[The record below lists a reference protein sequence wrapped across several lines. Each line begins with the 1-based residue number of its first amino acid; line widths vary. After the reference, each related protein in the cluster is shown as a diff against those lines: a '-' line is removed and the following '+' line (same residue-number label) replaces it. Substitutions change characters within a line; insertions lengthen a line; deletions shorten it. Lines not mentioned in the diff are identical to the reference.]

1 MIQDTGCEMQE
12 EIKRKK
18 RIIHVQINLNE
29 NEYKII
35 SHKGHKD
42 RKKLKYMTVVVCKR
56 WINEV

>member
-1 MIQDTGCEMQE
+1 MIQDSGSEMQE

-35 SHKGHKD
+35 SHKGHK
-42 RKKLKYMTVVVCKR
+42 RQKKIKVHDSSSV
-56 WINEV
+56 